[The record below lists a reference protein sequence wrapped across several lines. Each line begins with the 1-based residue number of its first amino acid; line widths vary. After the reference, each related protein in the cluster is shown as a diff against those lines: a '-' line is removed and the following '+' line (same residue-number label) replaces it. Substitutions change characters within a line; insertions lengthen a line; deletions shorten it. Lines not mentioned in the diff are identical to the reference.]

1 MLPNTLECK
10 MWVFFLGKKG
20 LQLLHIHLVHW
31 EGSKQQMI
39 YNRKRDFPKE
49 LKGYLVI
56 NYIYIYIYLYI
67 SIYIFLKL
75 RLGDINCCQM
85 IYYLCIKK

>member
-10 MWVFFLGKKG
+10 MWGFFFFFGKKG

-56 NYIYIYIYLYI
+56 NYIYIYIY
-67 SIYIFLKL
+67 IFFFFE
-75 RLGDINCCQM
+75 
-85 IYYLCIKK
+85 IKIGRY